1 MNPQRFEYKVVYA
14 DLRGRVSV
22 EGDETLIQEGERMT
36 AFGRRYLN
44 SLGTQGWELVA
55 IQHQPMGAAF
65 HVFKR
70 PLAAGQEPE
79 PAKPIKTEPKP

>member
-22 EGDETLIQEGERMT
+22 EGDETLIQEGDRMT

-44 SLGTQGWELVA
+44 SLGVQGWELVA